1 MAADDAAKK
10 IWLRRLLFLLTTAP
24 CPDRTLHGGSNIYI
38 LRITTGGYT
47 WLGYHKIGIK
57 TPRVLIPSADLPR
70 YCGRSYCAIA
80 VVFGLAIF
88 GVVSQNDDEKYAHK
102 KRRVRAVAWA
112 P

>member
-1 MAADDAAKK
+1 MSSDSGKDEK
-10 IWLRRLLFLLTTAP
+10 WTLR
-24 CPDRTLHGGSNIYI
+24 GGSNIYI
-38 LRITTGGYT
+38 LGITPDGYT

-57 TPRVLIPSADLPR
+57 KPRVLIPSADLPR
-70 YCGRSYCAIA
+70 YCGRSYFAIA

-88 GVVSQNDDEKYAHK
+88 GVVSQNGDEKYAQK